1 MEAGKYH
8 FIIVDDNDID
18 ILIASKMIELSGNY
32 LLSTH
37 SFNYAKYALDFMQ
50 NNNLQPTPVIVL
62 LDIQMPRMNG
72 FQFMDEFEKLPEDI
86 RKKYAIYFLTSSVN
100 ENDKI
105 RATKYPSVA
114 EYINK
119 PFTQDTL
126 LNLIRNIQNK

>member
-86 RKKYAIYFLTSSVN
+86 RKKYTIYFLTSSVN

-114 EYINK
+114 QYINK

-126 LNLIRNIQNK
+126 LNLIRNIQTK